1 MALCLGASRA
11 AEFLLDMG
19 LGLPFTGS
27 MGETHAMAFLEELVY
42 EWRFRNGVYRVRLAL
57 AAATNSLQAP
67 DLRNEGLRRLLLEE
81 LSSSFERLGVA
92 GSDTSSDTSSE
103 GDSGAEVEPDE
114 DEDEDTGEQPQSAEE
129 EPGPDQDGDR
139 ES

>member
-57 AAATNSLQAP
+57 AAATNSLQASH
-67 DLRNEGLRRLLLEE
+67 LRTEGLRRLLLEE
-81 LSSSFERLGVA
+81 LSSSFERLAVA
-92 GSDTSSDTSSE
+92 DSDTSSDTSSE

-114 DEDEDTGEQPQSAEE
+114 DEDEDEEQPQSAGE